1 LGKKL
6 IAKAIFTSFG
16 TRMDNARDALFAGR
30 SALMSPSGYGEIVE
44 NQEPEKI
51 LAKGNEAIAM
61 AAIDSGCLLYFGYP
75 ITPQNDI
82 PEYLSKHLPALGGEF
97 IQAESE
103 IASINLLL
111 GASATGAR
119 AMTSSSSP
127 GISLM
132 QEGISYMAGS
142 ELPGLIVNISRSGPG
157 LGGISPSQGDYFQA
171 TRGGGHGDYRM
182 IVLAPSSVQEMY
194 DLTCLAFDLS
204 DKYRNPAMIL
214 GDALIGQMKEPL
226 LRKKS
231 VRMNLPPKDWALTG
245 AKGRKANRLKSLY
258 LQDGELSE
266 HNWKLHHKYEQ
277 MKKEEVSFESFLTED
292 AKLIVAAFGS
302 MARVSKTSVELAR
315 EEGMKVGLLRPI
327 TLFPF
332 PEKALDDL
340 SRRVKR
346 FLTVELNTGQMVEDV
361 KLSAER
367 DAQLYFYGRP
377 PGSLPSPEEV
387 LEEIKKVYEEA
398 PNAKHQIPNKFQ

>member
-1 LGKKL
+1 
-6 IAKAIFTSFG
+6 
-16 TRMDNARDALFAGR
+16 MDNARDVLSAVR
-30 SALMSPSGYGEIVE
+30 SVLMLPSKYGGIVK

-182 IVLAPSSVQEMY
+182 IVLAPSSIQEMY

-204 DKYRNPAMIL
+204 DKYRNPTMIL

-226 LRKKS
+226 IRRKSKQ
-231 VRMNLPPKDWALTG
+231 MDLPPKDWALTG
-245 AKGRKANRLKSLY
+245 ATGRKPHRIKSLY

-266 HNWKLHHKYEQ
+266 HNWKLYQKYEQ
-277 MKKEEVSFESFLTED
+277 MKKEEIRFESLFTED

-315 EEGMKVGLLRPI
+315 EEGMKVGLFRPI

-332 PEKALDDL
+332 PEKALYDL
-340 SRRVKR
+340 SQRIKL
-346 FLTVELNTGQMVEDV
+346 FLTVELNTGQMLEDI
-361 KLSAER
+361 KLSLER
-367 DAQLYFYGRP
+367 NAQVYFYGKP

-387 LEEIKKVYEEA
+387 LGEIKKYY
-398 PNAKHQIPNKFQ
+398 

>member
-1 LGKKL
+1 MEQH
-6 IAKAIFTSFG
+6 S
-16 TRMDNARDALFAGR
+16 
-30 SALMSPSGYGEIVE
+30 
-44 NQEPEKI
+44 EKI

-61 AAIDSGCLLYFGYP
+61 AAMDSGCLLYFGYP

-103 IASINLLL
+103 IASISLLL

-204 DKYRNPAMIL
+204 DKYRNPTMIL

-226 LRKKS
+226 VRRKSKK
-231 VRMNLPPKDWALTG
+231 MDLPPKDWALTG
-245 AKGRKANRLKSLY
+245 AIGRKPHRIKSLY

-266 HNWKLHHKYEQ
+266 HNWKLYQKYKQ
-277 MKKEEVSFESFLTED
+277 MKKEEVLFETLFTED
-292 AKLIVAAFGS
+292 SKLIVAAFGS

-332 PEKALDDL
+332 PEKALYDL
-340 SRRVKR
+340 SQRVKL
-346 FLTVELNTGQMVEDV
+346 FLTVELNTGQMLEDI
-361 KLSAER
+361 KLSLER
-367 DAQLYFYGRP
+367 DAQVYFYGRP

-387 LEEIKKVYEEA
+387 LEEIKKYYV
-398 PNAKHQIPNKFQ
+398 

>member
-1 LGKKL
+1 
-6 IAKAIFTSFG
+6 
-16 TRMDNARDALFAGR
+16 M
-30 SALMSPSGYGEIVE
+30 
-44 NQEPEKI
+44 NQLPEKL

-82 PEYLSKHLPALGGEF
+82 PEYLSKHLPALGGQF

-111 GASATGAR
+111 GASSTGAR

-132 QEGISYMAGS
+132 QEGISYLAGS

-182 IVLAPSSVQEMY
+182 IVLAPSTVQEMY

-226 LRKKS
+226 IRQTCKK
-231 VRMNLPPKDWALTG
+231 MDLPPKDWALRG
-245 AKGRKANRLKSLY
+245 AEGRKPNRIKSLY

-266 HNWKLHHKYEQ
+266 HNWKLYEKYEQ
-277 MKKEEVSFESFLTED
+277 MKKEEVRFETFYAEG
-292 AKLIVAAFGS
+292 AKLIIAAFGS
-302 MARVSKTSVELAR
+302 MARVSKTSMEMAR
-315 EEGMKVGLLRPI
+315 EEGMKVGLFRPI
-327 TLFPF
+327 TIFPF
-332 PEKALDDL
+332 PQKALFAL
-340 SRRVKR
+340 SQKVKP

-361 KLSAER
+361 KLSVDR
-367 DAQLYFYGRP
+367 DAQVYFYGRP
-377 PGSLPSPEEV
+377 PGSLPSPDEV
-387 LEEIKKVYEEA
+387 LEEIKKVYGIEHSA
-398 PNAKHQIPNKFQ
+398 

>member
-1 LGKKL
+1 
-6 IAKAIFTSFG
+6 
-16 TRMDNARDALFAGR
+16 MDQN
-30 SALMSPSGYGEIVE
+30 
-44 NQEPEKI
+44 PEK
-51 LAKGNEAIAM
+51 LLVKGNEAIAM
-61 AAIDSGCLLYFGYP
+61 AAVDSGCLLYFGYP

-82 PEYLSKHLPALGGEF
+82 PEYLSKHLPPLGGEF

-182 IVLAPSSVQEMY
+182 IVLAPSTVQEMY
-194 DLTCLAFDLS
+194 DLTCLAFALS

-226 LRKKS
+226 IRKKCEPFE
-231 VRMNLPPKDWALTG
+231 LPPKDWALTG
-245 AKGRKANRLKSLY
+245 AKGRKPNRLKSLY

-266 HNWKLHHKYEQ
+266 HNWKLHQKYER
-277 MKKEEVSFESFLTED
+277 MKKEQVRFEKFLIED
-292 AKLIVAAFGS
+292 AQFVIAAFGS

-315 EEGMKVGLLRPI
+315 EAGMKVGLFRPI

-332 PEKALDDL
+332 PDEALYDL
-340 SRRVKR
+340 SQKVKL

-361 KLSAER
+361 KLSVGR
-367 DAQLYFYGRP
+367 DAQVNFYGRP

-387 LEEIKKVYEEA
+387 LEEIKKYYE
-398 PNAKHQIPNKFQ
+398 